1 MTATLSAPRT
11 MTLGEF
17 LDWVPGDDRHYE
29 LIDGAVVAMNPPNR
43 AHGSILRNL
52 CTAIDLHLRANP
64 PLAVCPDA
72 GIIPAGSDRSFY
84 EADLAVSA
92 APHRR
97 GQQALP
103 EPVLIAEILSA
114 STEAHDRMVKLADY
128 RHIPSVQE
136 VLLVAQDRPFVEIHR
151 RLDGEDRWLTDLVR
165 GLDAAVRLD
174 SVGLDLPLTEVYR
187 GVDLDDGGTM

>member
-1 MTATLSAPRT
+1 
-11 MTLGEF
+11 
-17 LDWVPGDDRHYE
+17 
-29 LIDGAVVAMNPPNR
+29 
-43 AHGSILRNL
+43 
-52 CTAIDLHLRANP
+52 
-64 PLAVCPDA
+64 
-72 GIIPAGSDRSFY
+72 
-84 EADLAVSA
+84 VSA

-136 VLLVAQDRPFVEIHR
+136 VLLVAQNGPFVEVHR
-151 RLDGEDRWLTDLVR
+151 RLDGDRWLTDLIR

-174 SVGLDLPLTEVYR
+174 SLGLDLPLAEVYR
-187 GVDLDDGGTM
+187 GVDLAP